1 MLTPKKSFASASK
14 ASLKTLK
21 KSRKKLETTSHA
33 TPRQRLAVKTLLE
46 EGGSVRRAMLKA
58 GYTPT
63 MAKNPKKLTE
73 TKGFKELM
81 EEVGITDLK
90 LAEVLNSGL
99 NATRVISAV
108 GGKEANG
115 ATTDFIEVPDYA
127 VRHKYLETGLKLK
140 GHQQENNLPNVIQ
153 IIKEQKNKYGI

>member
-1 MLTPKKSFASASK
+1 MA
-14 ASLKTLK
+14 TLK
-21 KSRKKLETTSHA
+21 QKKA
-33 TPRQRLAVKTLLE
+33 IKYIA
-46 EGGSVRRAMLKA
+46 EGDSVSKAMLKA
-58 GYTPT
+58 GYSPAT
-63 MAKNPKKLTE
+63 AKNPSELTE
-73 TKGFKELM
+73 RIGFRELL
-81 EEVGITDLK
+81 EIAGVSDEK
-90 LAEVLNSGL
+90 LAEVLNNGL